1 MKELVVSGGK
11 PLNGRIKCDG
21 AKNAALPIL
30 AATLLTQGVT
40 HLTQIPDLA
49 DVETML
55 AILSSVGAS
64 TKMSFGQV
72 RVRAEH
78 LVCDVPYELA
88 RMMRASFLVMG
99 PLLVRCGE
107 AHVPLPGGCAIG
119 RRPVDL
125 HLKGFEAM
133 GAVVSMEQGNI
144 IAKAPRL
151 HGADIYLDVPSV
163 GATENIMMAAS
174 LAGGV
179 TTIDNA
185 AQEPEIVDLANFLNA
200 AGAKISGAGTS
211 RIRIKGVKQ
220 LHGVE
225 YTIIPDRIEA
235 ATYLVAAAATLG
247 NICVENVIPAHLTS
261 VLAKLEECGY
271 VVLESDS
278 GVEIISESR
287 PKPVNIKT
295 MPYPG
300 FPTDVQAPF
309 ASLCSLG
316 LGTSVI
322 SETVFESRFGYVE
335 ELERMGADIRVEGP
349 NAIVEGVDYLKGA
362 NVHARDLRGG
372 AGLCIAALSAD
383 GISHITGVEHL
394 ERGYSDFCG
403 KLRSLGAEISYGY
416 DVDQPLRL
424 VK

>member
-30 AATLLTQGVT
+30 AATLLTHGVT
-40 HLTQIPDLA
+40 HLTQIPYLA

-64 TKMSFGQV
+64 TKMSSGQV

-247 NICVENVIPAHLTS
+247 NICVENVIPYYEPLIPAQKRGRHLYWTNF
-261 VLAKLEECGY
+261 VL
-271 VVLESDS
+271 
-278 GVEIISESR
+278 
-287 PKPVNIKT
+287 PN
-295 MPYPG
+295 
-300 FPTDVQAPF
+300 
-309 ASLCSLG
+309 SLG
-316 LGTSVI
+316 DRRIQI
-322 SETVFESRFGYVE
+322 SGSNDEVKRLSKFHDYNFLKYTGEQRIDKIARN
-335 ELERMGADIRVEGP
+335 L
-349 NAIVEGVDYLKGA
+349 VDYE
-362 NVHARDLRGG
+362 
-372 AGLCIAALSAD
+372 AGLTIFKTAFNIIEESK
-383 GISHITGVEHL
+383 ITQATL
-394 ERGYSDFCG
+394 F
-403 KLRSLGAEISYGY
+403 
-416 DVDQPLRL
+416 
-424 VK
+424 